1 MLDSDL
7 TYLDEKHYCPH
18 CKKQLSCCHAPPFHV
33 GDGLGWG
40 SEILFICLNDNCSL
54 YVNGWKFIEE
64 QFGHVSSYRYMLV
77 PGEKEGTTMMVA
89 GKDAFKD
96 SEVDPESIK
105 MQNKRYAAEKEA
117 LAKLD
122 TCVAEKNLEPVL
134 HLILD
139 DAANQDGR
147 KRACELLCEI
157 NDISC
162 IDPIRNHKFK
172 NESIESAANM
182 SIQKILKTS
191 YKKECPYCCEIIKAQ
206 AKVCLHCKRDLA

>member
-1 MLDSDL
+1 
-7 TYLDEKHYCPH
+7 
-18 CKKQLSCCHAPPFHV
+18 
-33 GDGLGWG
+33 
-40 SEILFICLNDNCSL
+40 
-54 YVNGWKFIEE
+54 
-64 QFGHVSSYRYMLV
+64 
-77 PGEKEGTTMMVA
+77 MMVA